1 MRMVGVTGGPA
12 IWRESRTA
20 GEAASLLT
28 SALWRGQGV
37 PRSDGQPVLLIPG
50 FMAGD
55 NSLALMTQWLRR
67 MGYRAHSSGITSNV
81 ECSEKSVRRLEERV
95 RTLSE
100 RYGREVAIIGHSR
113 GGMFGRV
120 IGVRNPDHVNH
131 VITLGSPL
139 VATMDDF
146 HAVLRLQIRTLQRVQ
161 RLRGGGLI
169 GPGCEESWEA
179 YKFGLD
185 PVGCCTDFW
194 TDLDDDVPETV
205 ALTSIYSRSD
215 GVLHWRACIDPQARH
230 VEVDSSHCGM
240 AVNQKVYRS
249 IGHLLP
255 AQPEVP
261 ARAASRS
268 ARAQRVTAAASA

>member
-1 MRMVGVTGGPA
+1 MGMVGVTGGPA

-28 SALWRGQGV
+28 SSLWRGQGV

-81 ECSEKSVRRLEERV
+81 ECSEKSVQRLEERV
-95 RTLSE
+95 HQLSE
-100 RYGREVAIIGHSR
+100 RYEREVAIVGHSR

-120 IGVRNPDHVNH
+120 IGVRNPDRVNH

-161 RLRGGGLI
+161 RLRGGRLI
-169 GPGCEESWEA
+169 GSACEDSWEA
-179 YKFGLD
+179 YRFGLD

-194 TDLDDDVPETV
+194 TDLDDDVPASV

-230 VEVDSSHCGM
+230 IEVDSSHCGM
-240 AVNQKVYRS
+240 AVNQKVYRTL
-249 IGHLLP
+249 GQLLP
-255 AQPEVP
+255 AQATAP
-261 ARAASRS
+261 ARAPRRPARVVAAVS
-268 ARAQRVTAAASA
+268 A

>member
-1 MRMVGVTGGPA
+1 MRMVGVTGGPS

-28 SALWRGQGV
+28 SSLWRGLGV

-81 ECSEKSVRRLEERV
+81 ECSEKSVQRLEQRV
-95 RTLSE
+95 RELSD
-100 RYGREVAIIGHSR
+100 RYQREVAIIGHSR

-120 IGVRNPDHVNH
+120 IGVRNPDRVNH

-139 VATMDDF
+139 VAAMDDF
-146 HAVLRLQIRTLQRVQ
+146 HAVLRLQIRTLQRIQ
-161 RLRGGGLI
+161 RLRGGALI
-169 GPGCEESWEA
+169 GSSCEDSWEA

-194 TDLDDDVPETV
+194 TDLDDDVPESV

-215 GVLHWRACIDPQARH
+215 GILHWRACIDPQARH

-240 AVNQKVYRS
+240 AVNQKVYRTL
-249 IGHLLP
+249 GHLLP
-255 AQPEVP
+255 AQAA
-261 ARAASRS
+261 ARARPAHRTP
-268 ARAQRVTAAASA
+268 RVAAAVSA

>member
-1 MRMVGVTGGPA
+1 MSMVGVTGGPA
-12 IWRESRTA
+12 IWREGRTA

-81 ECSEKSVRRLEERV
+81 ECSEKSVQRLEDRV
-95 RTLSE
+95 RELSE

-120 IGVRNPDHVNH
+120 IGVRNPDRVNH

-146 HAVLRLQIRTLQRVQ
+146 HAILRLQIRTLQRVQ
-161 RLRGGGLI
+161 RLRGGRLI
-169 GPGCEESWEA
+169 GAACEESWEA
-179 YKFGLD
+179 YRFGLD
-185 PVGCCTDFW
+185 PIGCCTDFW
-194 TDLDDDVPETV
+194 TDLDDDVPESV

-240 AVNQKVYRS
+240 AVNQKVYRTL
-249 IGHLLP
+249 GQLLP
-255 AQPEVP
+255 AQ
-261 ARAASRS
+261 
-268 ARAQRVTAAASA
+268 AAASVRAPRGSERSGRLAAVSA